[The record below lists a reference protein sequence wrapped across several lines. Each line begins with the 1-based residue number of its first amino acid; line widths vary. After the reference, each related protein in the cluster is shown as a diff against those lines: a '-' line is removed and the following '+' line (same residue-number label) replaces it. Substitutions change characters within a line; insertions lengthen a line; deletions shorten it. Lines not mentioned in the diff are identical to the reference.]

1 MSNSYDEIKK
11 LLKASNN
18 MLKGKLNE
26 DVSDIKKKY
35 GILNEQEYE
44 TTKGSDVVD
53 KINPIKATKEK
64 IDSEVGDGE
73 TDEKSE
79 DTKQQ
84 AYRISGGML
93 TIHGNDQSDLE
104 LTTDEKTTF
113 QDTMDEFINEVSDLV
128 DFQTLNVYSKDVEWG
143 GKIIDFDMEFY
154 FTIGENNGI
163 YINGTMLKVDENFLN
178 TINKLQAYYE
188 KFKSKWAK
196 VLASR
201 KKTLQKGKGDEEE

>member
-1 MSNSYDEIKK
+1 MNNSYDEIKK

-26 DVSDIKKKY
+26 DVLDIKKRY
-35 GILNEQEYE
+35 GILTEQEYE
-44 TTKGSDVVD
+44 TAKGSDVVD

-64 IDSEVGDGE
+64 IDSEVGDEE
-73 TDEKSE
+73 TEEKSE

-84 AYRISGGML
+84 AYRISGGIL
-93 TIHGNDQSDLE
+93 TIHGNDQGDLE

-113 QDTMDEFINEVSDLV
+113 QDTMDEFIDEVSDLV

-163 YINGTMLKVDENFLN
+163 YINGTMMKVDQNFLD
-178 TINKLQAYYE
+178 TINKLQSYYE

-201 KKTLQKGKGDEEE
+201 KKTSQNKNQNEEG

>member
-35 GILNEQEYE
+35 GILTEQEYE
-44 TTKGSDVVD
+44 TAKGSDVVN
-53 KINPIKATKEK
+53 KINPIKSAKEK
-64 IDSEVGDGE
+64 IDSEFGDE
-73 TDEKSE
+73 EEDQKSE
-79 DTKQQ
+79 DSKQQ

-104 LTTDEKTTF
+104 LTTDEKTAF
-113 QDTMDEFINEVSDLV
+113 QDTMDEFIDEVSDLV

-178 TINKLQAYYE
+178 TINKLQTYYD

-201 KKTLQKGKGDEEE
+201 KKTLQKNKGNEEE

>member
-1 MSNSYDEIKK
+1 MNNSYDEIKK

-35 GILNEQEYE
+35 GILSEQEYE
-44 TTKGSDVVD
+44 TAKGSDVVD

-64 IDSEVGDGE
+64 IDSEIGDEE

-84 AYRISGGML
+84 AYRISGGIL

-178 TINKLQAYYE
+178 TINKLQTYYD

-201 KKTLQKGKGDEEE
+201 KKTSQKGQGNEEE

>member
-35 GILNEQEYE
+35 GILTEQEYE
-44 TTKGSDVVD
+44 TAKGSDVVN

-64 IDSEVGDGE
+64 IDSEVGDE
-73 TDEKSE
+73 EEDQKSE
-79 DTKQQ
+79 DSKQQ

-104 LTTDEKTTF
+104 LTTDEKTAF
-113 QDTMDEFINEVSDLV
+113 QDTMDEFIDEVSDLV

-178 TINKLQAYYE
+178 TINKLQTYYD

-201 KKTLQKGKGDEEE
+201 KKTSQNRPQNEEE